1 MYKVALTAGALALTL
16 ILVTGAT
23 GTGPVQVPPFPTK
36 PPPPPAK
43 KPPFATKAATGT
55 KSSLRGP
62 RGPAGPRGPRGL
74 RGSRGATGLTGPKGA
89 IGATGAAGATGAT
102 GATGAAGAAGAPGAP
117 GAKGDKGDKGDR
129 GDSALSP
136 VPSGE
141 TIHGAVG
148 GDFHAYD
155 DTASDFG
162 VDVTFPVPA
171 PVGVSDDDV
180 FVNVTHWTG
189 SDGQTRPTTDDDN
202 PDCDGTPENPTAPRG
217 AAYPHGAVCIY
228 VSGADHAFNLNGY
241 SVLFGTGA
249 SRYGFKL
256 KWDASQKG
264 DTFVDATWAY
274 TAP

>member
-162 VDVTFPVPA
+162 VDVTLPMPT
-171 PVGVSDDDV
+171 PVSDPLSDADV
-180 FVNVTHWTG
+180 FVDVDHWQNAG
-189 SDGQTRPTTDDDN
+189 GQTAPTTEDDD
-202 PDCDGTPENPTAPRG
+202 DALCEGTPANPTADPG
-217 AAYPHGAVCIY
+217 VLCIY
-228 VSGADHAFNLNGY
+228 VSGADHAFNLSGY